1 MSSPTCNSF
10 FFFFNVYLFWRERD
24 RQADKQ
30 TDSVSGGGT
39 EKEGVTE
46 SMYCEIVTG
55 AEVSGLTS
63 CATQVL
69 LTCSSKEK
77 ATQDSVR
84 DPRHVGMADQQGWN
98 SFQAQCGRNVVIL
111 SDHFLPVHMTVSSFC
126 N

>member
-46 SMYCEIVTG
+46 SE
-55 AEVSGLTS
+55 ADSRLQAVSTEPDEGLG
-63 CATQVL
+63 L
-69 LTCSSKEK
+69 R
-77 ATQDSVR
+77 DSGTLR
-84 DPRHVGMADQQGWN
+84 
-98 SFQAQCGRNVVIL
+98 S
-111 SDHFLPVHMTVSSFC
+111 
-126 N
+126 